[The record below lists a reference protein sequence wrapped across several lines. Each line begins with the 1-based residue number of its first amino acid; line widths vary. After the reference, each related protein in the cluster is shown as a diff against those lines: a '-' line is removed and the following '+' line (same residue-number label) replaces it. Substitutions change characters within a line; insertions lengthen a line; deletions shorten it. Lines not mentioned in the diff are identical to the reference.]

1 MSDRIFIRVGEALVA
16 GGPPGNAAEPE
27 LSLENWMGHLVQLLR
42 TCLVIRSRVI
52 HVYWPF

>member
-1 MSDRIFIRVGEALVA
+1 MSDRIVMRVGEALVE
-16 GGPPGNAAEPE
+16 GGHQELRQNRK
-27 LSLENWMGHLVQLLR
+27 LSLENWMGHLVQLLQ